1 MFWLETEANQHQN
14 TELSIAMQNDD
25 EILQNSEL
33 ATERIM
39 DVFNDPVF
47 HQNDD
52 MMEL

>member
-1 MFWLETEANQHQN
+1 MIWLETGANQHQN
-14 TELSIAMQNDD
+14 PETPLSMQNDD

-47 HQNDD
+47 HQNVE

>member
-1 MFWLETEANQHQN
+1 MIWFETEANQHQN
-14 TELSIAMQNDD
+14 SELPLEMQNDD

-47 HQNDD
+47 HQNDE

>member
-1 MFWLETEANQHQN
+1 MFWLESEANQHQN

-33 ATERIM
+33 AM

-47 HQNDD
+47 HQNED

>member
-33 ATERIM
+33 AM

-47 HQNDD
+47 HQNED